1 MAEHSMFEPF
11 YAPIKSSLAIDGVTA
26 RSIDISEDRRDVE
39 IRLLKEEKKKLID
52 ENYLLKKDVS
62 VMKKMLEEKMPERYI
77 VNENATILF
86 WKDGEK
92 TIVKKC
98 EDDDFN
104 PRLGFLTAFFQRHCN
119 MTKNKANKYLAN
131 IEENVER
138 KTPRYVKVVDCGK
151 TYSLYSK
158 FVQKHFPE
166 YFKQF
171 VRGDSPDR
179 RKKYLLI
186 GEKEHD
192 EFDARLYL
200 IQDEQKQ
207 QVFLIEKVGVKEV
220 KNGK

>member
-138 KTPRYVKVVDCGK
+138 KTPRYVKVVDSGK
-151 TYSLYSK
+151 TYSLYK
-158 FVQKHFPE
+158 DFIQKYFPK
-166 YFKQF
+166 YLPQFKK
-171 VRGDSPDR
+171 GDSPDK
-179 RKKYLLI
+179 RKKYQII
-186 GEKEHD
+186 GEGEHPN
-192 EFDARLYL
+192 EKILMYL
-200 IQDEQKQ
+200 IQDESTE
-207 QVFLIEKVGVKEV
+207 QVFLIGKKGVKEV